1 MHAVAVAAAVC
12 LIFPLLLLL
21 LFRVSLLLLVV
32 SSSVRRA
39 LYLPLPFTLSLLL
52 LCHFPIFCVQFLC
65 VTVIFGMG
73 ALNLFGKRVLNRG
86 RKLVNGRLCLSQS
99 VLNIV
104 IYLT

>member
-1 MHAVAVAAAVC
+1 MFDFPSFVVAA
-12 LIFPLLLLL
+12 FP
-21 LFRVSLLLLVV
+21 SVV
-32 SSSVRRA
+32 VVIGGVVVGSARA
-39 LYLPLPFTLSLLL
+39 LSPSALHSLALA